1 MQQAKVSGEKLPGSN
16 RNRMYLVILGVL
28 FSLALPVKGAGQVS
42 FSEIQA
48 LEYSAPNEVVPY
60 GAGEY

>member
-1 MQQAKVSGEKLPGSN
+1 MQQAKESGEKLPESN

-48 LEYSAPNEVVPY
+48 LE
-60 GAGEY
+60 